1 MNNVLNAV
9 SELKRWIDNTN
20 NQLQTGMPFI
30 RIQPE
35 VIQVSSLINAVA
47 ENIHEEYPFYAKEL
61 PCIAS
66 ILFPSQGS
74 GVYSLNTCAFGELF
88 LIIKHVAQ
96 EPNSGCF
103 WDNIHPR
110 VRNISKGLYEDKY
123 YDSAAEKAM
132 REVETMLRELFR
144 QMKPSSNEPKNASDI
159 MNALLSDDTLYA
171 FDETTVSGKDYRKG
185 IRMLFEAA
193 FCAYR
198 NPASHRN
205 ISASKRESLERIVLS
220 SQLLYILEN
229 HRK

>member
-1 MNNVLNAV
+1 MNSVLNAV
-9 SELKRWIDNTN
+9 GELKRWIDNTN
-20 NQLQTGMPFI
+20 SCLQTDLPLI
-30 RIQPE
+30 YVQSE
-35 VIQVSSLINAVA
+35 VIYISSLINAVA
-47 ENIHEEYPFYAKEL
+47 ENIREEYPFYAKEL
-61 PCIAS
+61 PRIAS
-66 ILFPSQGS
+66 ILFRGKAPSVS
-74 GVYSLNTCAFGELF
+74 SLNTCAFGELF
-88 LIIKHVAQ
+88 LIIKHIAQ

-110 VRNISKGLYEDKY
+110 IQNVSKGLYEDKY

-132 REVETMLRELFR
+132 REVETVLREFFR
-144 QMKPSSNEPKNASDI
+144 QMNPSSNEPKNASDI
-159 MNALLSDDTLYA
+159 MNALLSDDTLYD

-198 NPASHRN
+198 NPALHRN
-205 ISASKRESLERIVLS
+205 ISANKREAFERISLS